1 MSDEGPLKAYREAV
15 VLLIDGFKELNYV
28 KELRKKNINLDL
40 VLSPTKEAAIKRS
53 EYEKYIKT
61 GNVEIQNAQQIE
73 EKIENFVDEYIE
85 DLVSR
90 KIDEII
96 KKAKFQKE

>member
-1 MSDEGPLKAYREAV
+1 MNDEEVFKAYREAV
-15 VLLIDGFKELNYV
+15 VILLDGFKELNYI
-28 KELRKKNINLDL
+28 KDLRKKNINLDL
-40 VLSPTKEAAIKRS
+40 VISPTKEAAIKRS

-61 GNVEIQNAQQIE
+61 GMVEIENAQQIE

-96 KKAKFQKE
+96 RKAEFQKE